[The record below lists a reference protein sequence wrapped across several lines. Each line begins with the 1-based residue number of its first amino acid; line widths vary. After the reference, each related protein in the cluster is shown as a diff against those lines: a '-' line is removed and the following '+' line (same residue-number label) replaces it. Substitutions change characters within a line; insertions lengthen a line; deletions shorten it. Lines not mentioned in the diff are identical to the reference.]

1 MKKLLILTTMM
12 LSVQLHAQLGEA
24 EQLLID
30 VEKLAQLKGILQNM
44 YDGYQ
49 VLFSRYTTIRHIAQ
63 GNFSLHKT
71 FLDALLEVS
80 PAVRNYKRV
89 ADIILVQTSIT
100 RYNKT
105 AWANFCRSPDLSPG
119 ELEYIQK
126 VYQNL
131 LKKTGKNLEDLTNIL
146 TAGMLRMNDEERLKA
161 IDRIW
166 EQTQLQAS
174 FLKTFT
180 SSTGWLSLQRRREV
194 LETQHLKVL
203 QSTSR

>member
-1 MKKLLILTTMM
+1 MKKLLMIGSIM
-12 LSVQLHAQLGEA
+12 LSMQLYAQLGEA

-30 VEKLAQLKGILQNM
+30 VQKLAQMRKILENM

-49 VLFSRYTTIRHIAQ
+49 VLFSGYTTIRDIAQ

-89 ADIILVQTSIT
+89 ADIIGAQTKI
-100 RYNKT
+100 RREYKT
-105 AWANFCRSPDLSPG
+105 AWANFCRSPDFSPP
-119 ELEYIQK
+119 ELEYIHK

-131 LKKTGKNLEDLTNIL
+131 MKKTGDNLEDLTHIL
-146 TAGMLRMNDEERLKA
+146 TAGRLRMNDEERLGA

-166 EQTQLQAS
+166 KETQLEAA

-180 SSTGWLSLQRRREV
+180 NSTGLLALQRRRETE
-194 LETQHLKVL
+194 ETRRMKVL